1 MIFWFSGTGNTRR
14 AALELARC
22 TGDRAVSMADAVRD
36 GAFTYS
42 LGAGEPLGI
51 VVPVYFWGIPA
62 MAHTFLS
69 QLKFADGQKPDYV
82 YAVLVAGGSACN
94 AVKHIQDYIE
104 VDYWTELLMPDNY
117 ILMYDM
123 KHPDDVRKRLREA
136 EANIGKIYNAVR
148 RRETMKRGSSPGLFS
163 GVLTKQVYKSYE
175 KKRVTAPFRVMEDRC
190 TACGKC
196 AELCPDRIIELRDG
210 KPVWTAEKCDQCLAC
225 LHRCPTEA
233 IQYGDKTVNRRRYHH
248 PSLDD

>member
-1 MIFWFSGTGNTRR
+1 MIFWFSGTGNSLR
-14 AALELARC
+14 AASELARC
-22 TGDRAVSMADAVRD
+22 TGDRMVAMADAVHR
-36 GAFTYS
+36 GEFSYT

-51 VVPVYFWGIPA
+51 VVPVYYWGIPA

-69 QLKFADGQKPDYV
+69 RLTFADGQKPDYV

-94 AVKHIQDYIE
+94 AIKQIKDHIE
-104 VDYWTELLMPDNY
+104 VDYFTELLMPDNY

-123 KHPDDVRKRLREA
+123 KDKDEIKVNLKKA
-136 EANIGKIYNAVR
+136 ESDIGKIYNAIR
-148 RRETMKRGSSPGLFS
+148 RRERMQRGSAPGILS
-163 GVLTKQVYKSYE
+163 EILTKKVYKRYD
-175 KKRVTAPFRVMEDRC
+175 KRRVTQPFHVLGDRC
-190 TACGKC
+190 TSCGKC

-233 IQYGDKTVNRRRYHH
+233 IQYGDKTLKRRRYCH
-248 PSLDD
+248 PSIDD